1 MQNQFTDGYITY
13 VMKYVDMLLHFNVK
27 PILVFDGRNLPSK
40 SETEK
45 KRRENRAKH
54 RKLAIEYLR
63 EGRHREARECFQRCI
78 DITPAMA
85 RDVIEACRQR
95 NIGKCKKD
103 N

>member
-1 MQNQFTDGYITY
+1 
-13 VMKYVDMLLHFNVK
+13 MKYLDMLLHFNVK

-45 KRRENRAKH
+45 KRRENRVKY
-54 RKLAIEYLR
+54 RKMALDYLR
-63 EGRHREARECFQRCI
+63 EGKLREARECFQRCI

-85 RDVIEACRQR
+85 RDVIEACRSR
-95 NIGKCKKD
+95 NIGIF